1 MVHGYTIINL
11 LGGHPLES
19 TAVRLNARD
28 EEKRSESREW
38 RVESG
43 LERRQPFRWLAV
55 TAAGTGGTYARF
67 RELNTVDVAES
78 NCYWDVPAEID
89 WTGTIVSVQ
98 LPRHVNTAYPCFPLS
113 VSRSERSSSRLFA
126 REWPL
131 FAFHSHSRD
140 IWIFTMISFYRDVDK
155 FYGYILYVLRGIF

>member
-1 MVHGYTIINL
+1 M
-11 LGGHPLES
+11 GGHPLES

-55 TAAGTGGTYARF
+55 TAAGIGGTYARF

-98 LPRHVNTAYPCFPLS
+98 LPPREHSLSLLSPLCLSFWTFQLSS
-113 VSRSERSSSRLFA
+113 VCPWMAFIRL
-126 REWPL
+126 P
-131 FAFHSHSRD
+131 FAFPRHLDFYDDFVLPRCRQ
-140 IWIFTMISFYRDVDK
+140 ILWIYFVRFTWNILK
-155 FYGYILYVLRGIF
+155 FC